1 MDLDYHRAYF
11 QRNGTGKKI
20 PLKQKLAKASAHMEG
35 GEAAT
40 PGDFSH
46 SVRLYD
52 RNPTTPSY
60 NQTNPTMLQ
69 TPTGDIYLGA
79 DPTPHIPYDPQ
90 KLRAQ
95 GDKVQMMKLL
105 QSQI

>member
-1 MDLDYHRAYF
+1 
-11 QRNGTGKKI
+11 
-20 PLKQKLAKASAHMEG
+20 MEG